1 MTPPPTPIAPRH
13 FAVIGAGIVGVSTAL
28 YLQRDGHRVTVI
40 DERPPGE
47 GTSMG
52 NAAVIAA
59 ASCEP
64 VAMPGILWRVPGML
78 RDPLDPL
85 ELPAADRPLAD
96 SLRRREPPVAGR
108 GHLDRAARA
117 VAALARL
124 LQDADGRG

>member
-1 MTPPPTPIAPRH
+1 MTPPPTSIAPRH

-47 GTSMG
+47 GASMG
-52 NAAVIAA
+52 NDAVIAA

-78 RDPLDPL
+78 RDPLG
-85 ELPAADRPLAD
+85 PLAIRW
-96 SLRRREPPVAGR
+96 SYLPRIAPWLIRF
-108 GHLDRAARA
+108 
-117 VAALARL
+117 VAA
-124 LQDADGRG
+124 